1 MSTRR
6 MITRALDFIREIRTN
21 NSEEN
26 RNRIELTNTRFG
38 INLGV
43 DAKDQKKASNSL
55 TFLMY
60 SKENETLFI

>member
-1 MSTRR
+1 MNTRR
-6 MITRALDFIREIRTN
+6 MITRALDFIRGIRTN

-38 INLGV
+38 INAGV
-43 DAKDQKKASNSL
+43 DAKTQKKASNSL